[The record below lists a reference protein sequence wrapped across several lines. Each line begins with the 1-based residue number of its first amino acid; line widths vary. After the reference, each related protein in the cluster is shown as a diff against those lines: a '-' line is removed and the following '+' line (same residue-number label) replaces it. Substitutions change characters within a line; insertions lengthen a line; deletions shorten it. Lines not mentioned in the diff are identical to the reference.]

1 MDFPTRDLCMEIVRK
16 NFMQSQVAAS
26 RVLRALDGCSEASG
40 LHSDRKP
47 WFSITDLHSESWY
60 NVHRCMFLAVD
71 VVDIGKEC
79 PRCSPFTKTNRFKFT
94 QMTQITQIITIKI
107 YQVYPEEYG
116 GLLREI
122 DGAALAPAV
131 DEDAW
136 QGEPGEPGKV

>member
-1 MDFPTRDLCMEIVRK
+1 
-16 NFMQSQVAAS
+16 
-26 RVLRALDGCSEASG
+26 
-40 LHSDRKP
+40 
-47 WFSITDLHSESWY
+47 
-60 NVHRCMFLAVD
+60 MFLAVD

-79 PRCSPFTKTNRFKFT
+79 PRCSPFTKTNRFKF
-94 QMTQITQIITIKI
+94 TQITQIITIKI